1 MCDLTLELILLP
13 ADFDFVCVEF
23 RLSERNCIEI
33 VAKLVLEKKLDV
45 VHTLDGKEY
54 VTPAQ
59 ISREMRDELHM
70 QRGLWDASYS

>member
-1 MCDLTLELILLP
+1 MCVC
-13 ADFDFVCVEF
+13 VCVES

-59 ISREMRDELHM
+59 INREVRDELYM
-70 QRGLWDASYS
+70 QRG